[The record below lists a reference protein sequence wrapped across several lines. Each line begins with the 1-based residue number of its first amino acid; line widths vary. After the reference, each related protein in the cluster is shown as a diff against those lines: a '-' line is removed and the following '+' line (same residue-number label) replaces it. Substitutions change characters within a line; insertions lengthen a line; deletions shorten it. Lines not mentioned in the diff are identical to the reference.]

1 MLDDIEAVLREAKS
15 EITHNL
21 ELASVLKEEDEDAYQ
36 KECFSMFKAWYEK
49 WFGTP

>member
-1 MLDDIEAVLREAKS
+1 MLDDIEAVLREAKA

-36 KECFSMFKAWYEK
+36 KECFSMFNAWYEK